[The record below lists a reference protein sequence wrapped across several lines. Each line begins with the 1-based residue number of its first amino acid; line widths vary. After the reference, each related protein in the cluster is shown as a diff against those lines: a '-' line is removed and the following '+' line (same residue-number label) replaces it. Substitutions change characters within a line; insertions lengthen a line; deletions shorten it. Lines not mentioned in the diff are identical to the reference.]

1 MKEPLWIDREDAL
14 ALHDMM
20 LAQHGGRSGVRD
32 LGLLDS
38 ALHRSRDL
46 FDYKKPSL
54 FDLAGAYAYG
64 IIQNHPFIDG
74 NKRTGFLLA
83 ATFLAVNGVE
93 LFASEIDVVISTVA
107 LAEKRIT
114 EIQYAAWLKRDSRKR

>member
-14 ALHDMM
+14 AIHDMM